1 MHTGEKVFI
10 AIDIGTTH
18 AKAIT
23 VSVNAVVLYSSSV
36 SYPVIETA
44 AGMSEQDPE
53 VLLKSVV
60 KLLQQSVA
68 ANRQNNIQCICF
80 SAAMHSLLPVDA
92 QGSPLLNALTWADTR
107 SSKQAADLLHHEHAQ
122 EIYHQTGTPI
132 HAMSPLCK
140 ISWIRE
146 SLPDVFVQTHKFISI
161 KEYIFFRLFGKYL
174 VDYSIASATGLF
186 NIHSLQWN
194 ALSLAAAGITAAH
207 LSKPVPVTHME
218 TTLTPAWRETWALQ
232 HIPFIIGANDGCLA
246 NLGCGAI
253 HSNELALTIG
263 TSGAVRLVTQQPY
276 AAKLNTVFN
285 YILTDHLYVTGGP
298 TNNGGNIIQWLT
310 QKLLF
315 SDDADKNATDSIALA
330 TTITAGAEGLLFLPY
345 LYGERAPVWDAHAKG
360 AFIGLQHIHT
370 RAHFARAVL
379 EGICYGLYDIFTSLH
394 TLTQEVDI
402 IYASGGFTQSAFW
415 LQMIAD
421 IFGMEVAVTDSPD
434 ASAMGA
440 VFLGMYALG
449 YLQEPQD
456 AKAFTA
462 IKEKYLPN
470 QETHQLYRLQYE
482 TFRQLYAR
490 MQ

>member
-18 AKAIT
+18 AKAVT
-23 VSVNAVVLYSSSV
+23 VSVNAVVLHSASV
-36 SYPVIETA
+36 SYPVIESA
-44 AGMSEQDPE
+44 AGMSEQNPE

-60 KLLQQSVA
+60 NLLQQSVA
-68 ANRQNNIQCICF
+68 ANMQNNIQCISF

-92 QGSPLLNALTWADTR
+92 HGNPLLNALTWADTR
-107 SSKQAADLLHHEHAQ
+107 SSKQAADILQQEDAA
-122 EIYHQTGTPI
+122 EIYRQTGTPI

-146 SLPDVFVQTHKFISI
+146 SLPDVFARTHKFISI

-186 NIHSLQWN
+186 NILTLQWN
-194 ALSLAAAGITAAH
+194 ELSLEVAGITEVH
-207 LSKPVPVTHME
+207 LSAPVPVTHME
-218 TTLTPAWRETWALQ
+218 TTLTHEWQEAWALQ
-232 HIPFIIGANDGCLA
+232 RIPFIIGANDGCLA
-246 NLGCGAI
+246 NLGCGAL
-253 HSNELALTIG
+253 HPNELALTIG

-276 AAKLNTVFN
+276 AARLNTVFN
-285 YILTDHLYVTGGP
+285 YILTDHLYITGGP
-298 TNNGGNIIQWLT
+298 TNNGGNIVQWLT
-310 QKLLF
+310 QQLLF
-315 SDDADKNATDSIALA
+315 TNEEDKNAADTVALA
-330 TTITAGAEGLLFLPY
+330 ASVTAGAEGLLFLPY
-345 LYGERAPVWDAHAKG
+345 LYGERAPVWDANAKG

-394 TLTQEVDI
+394 TLTQGVDI

-421 IFGMEVAVTDSPD
+421 IFGMEVAVTDSAD

-440 VFLGMYALG
+440 VFLGMHALG

-456 AKAFTA
+456 AKSFTA
-462 IKEKYLPN
+462 IKEKYSPN
-470 QETHQLYRLQYE
+470 PQTHQLYRLQYE
-482 TFRQLYAR
+482 TFRQLYTR
-490 MQ
+490 LQ